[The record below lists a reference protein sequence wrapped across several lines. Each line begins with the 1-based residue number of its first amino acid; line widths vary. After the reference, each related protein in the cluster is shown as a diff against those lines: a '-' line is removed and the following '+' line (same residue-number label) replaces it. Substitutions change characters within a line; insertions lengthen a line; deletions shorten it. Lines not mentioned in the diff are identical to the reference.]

1 MEGTIIIPVID
12 TERGTFSYNG
22 REISREDY
30 DDMVMDRFNR
40 TNARVSQFVNNM
52 SRGIS
57 NVQSRWGVREV
68 ANDTDVPDTYYDYC
82 ESQAFIQDSRRNDI
96 TEDEILS
103 HVTDGKMFILIVNI
117 NPNTVNEE
125 AESELRFWMDDSRR
139 VHEDISLTDNKVKLM
154 RLPVRDLGIKLD
166 GKNYVMNGCKIL
178 ENYSD
183 RKYPYHFAF
192 IVTKIIENR

>member
-12 TERGTFSYNG
+12 TERGSFSYNG
-22 REISREDY
+22 NISREEY
-30 DDMVMDRFNR
+30 DDMVMDNFRR
-40 TNARVSQFVNNM
+40 TNGRVNQFVNNM
-52 SRGIS
+52 RNNVS
-57 NVQSRWGVREV
+57 NVQSRWGVRDV
-68 ANDTDVPDTYYDYC
+68 VNDKDIPETYYNYC
-82 ESQAFIQDSRRNDI
+82 EAQAFIQDAKKNDI
-96 TEDEILS
+96 SEDVVLG

-154 RLPVRDLGIKLD
+154 RLPTRDLGIKLG
-166 GKNYVMNGCKIL
+166 GKNYIMTGCKIL

-192 IVTKIIENR
+192 IVTKIIENE